1 MEKKII
7 MLIIVGVVLFAS
19 IILGVVLINK
29 NNYEE
34 FDMSSKKQLANI
46 SENKEIITTMS
57 NEKVIS
63 PNSVNEDKQEYI
75 LRENNGYISI
85 YRVDE
90 NGKEVLIETTEI
102 VVVYLPDA
110 DRIELS
116 KGIKAFGKKELNLKL
131 EDYE

>member
-7 MLIIVGVVLFAS
+7 ILIIVGVVLFIA

-29 NNYEE
+29 NNTEE
-34 FDMSSKKQLANI
+34 FDMSSKRQLANI
-46 SENKEIITTMS
+46 NENNEIITTMA
-57 NEKVIS
+57 NENVIS
-63 PNSVNEDKQEYI
+63 PNAENEDKQEYI
-75 LRENNGYISI
+75 LRENKGYIAI
-85 YRVDE
+85 YRIDE
-90 NGKEVLIETTEI
+90 NKKEVLVETTEI
-102 VVVYLPDA
+102 VVAYLPDA